1 MPEVVAAVE
10 RWEVA
15 VAVEAWLVQVVAL
28 VWYKEAAFCGAA
40 TPPEGM

>member
-28 VWYKEAAFCGAA
+28 VWYKEEAFCGAA
-40 TPPEGM
+40 TPLEDM

>member
-28 VWYKEAAFCGAA
+28 VWYKEVAFCGAA
-40 TPPEGM
+40 TPLEDM

>member
-28 VWYKEAAFCGAA
+28 VWYKEVAFCGAA

>member
-28 VWYKEAAFCGAA
+28 VWYKEVAFCGAA
-40 TPPEGM
+40 TPLEGM

>member
-40 TPPEGM
+40 TPLEGM